1 MSGKILRRQ
10 IIHNIVIDYIPIDD
24 IVSMILDMSY
34 PLTLQS
40 DEITENTF
48 IREIVSMYYE
58 FEWIKKWHVNTM
70 MKKIN
75 MDVIRKDI
83 LLLVSYNYTLVPD
96 SSYEG
101 CYCEGIY
108 DESQKGNVYDVQF
121 YLPNDFKINKKFEPL
136 TLNDNKIIS
145 RYIKPYTFNRC
156 SRFCFT
162 EGNVFKTDFAI
173 VPSKPNQIVYFD
185 DNNVHNYDYNH
196 DDFLN
201 LVKLSSKNLYTTL
214 SMYHTDGDYDGR
226 KDIMI
231 ALTYRFKLYYHD
243 DTCAKPKNMRTYSG
257 TVNGITVS
265 VPRNFEI
272 NEKFQPLTDDDLQL
286 IQPIVNNMTF
296 TYSCACTIKKP
307 NYILL
312 DKWKIVPVN
321 SLVKVQFS

>member
-34 PLTLQS
+34 PLILQS

-48 IREIVSMYYE
+48 IRDIVCNYDE

-83 LLLVSYNYTLVPD
+83 LLLVSYNYTFNP
-96 SSYEG
+96 SYRG
-101 CYCEGIY
+101 DCFCDGIFSKPY
-108 DESQKGNVYDVQF
+108 KGNVYDVQF

-156 SRFCFT
+156 SRFCGT
-162 EGNVFKTDFAI
+162 EGNVFKTDFVI

-185 DNNVHNYDYNH
+185 DNNVHNDDYNH

-226 KDIMI
+226 KDIML

-257 TVNGITVS
+257 TVNGITVF

-321 SLVKVQFS
+321 SLVKVRFF